1 MRVANARIDLA
12 LVHARRGDLDAAVAE
27 GSAAFEY
34 ERRSLSDLVARG
46 GDLSSALASRYAG
59 ERRVDDFLDRLN
71 VARVALAASEGT
83 SAA

>member
-27 GSAAFEY
+27 GTAAFGY
-34 ERRSLSDLVARG
+34 ERRWLSDLVARG
-46 GDLSSALASRYAG
+46 DDLSAALTSRYAG
-59 ERRVDDFLDRLN
+59 EALVDEFLDRLAG
-71 VARVALAASEGT
+71 ARGALTGADPG